1 MYPCQ
6 GVEVRA
12 VACGGEHSLAATSS
26 GEVYSWGWGR
36 YGNLG
41 LGPAEDK
48 LLPSK
53 VPMCPAPARPL
64 LSLTPCTLA
73 WLQRLGAECSGVAC
87 TGGQDRVGS
96 VRCRALGRAF

>member
-1 MYPCQ
+1 MK
-6 GVEVRA
+6 A

-41 LGPAEDK
+41 LGPPEDK

-53 VPMCPAPARPL
+53 VPNPDALLAAALCTHAGLCPSA
-64 LSLTPCTLA
+64 
-73 WLQRLGAECSGVAC
+73 
-87 TGGQDRVGS
+87 
-96 VRCRALGRAF
+96 